1 MIVGICGEGKE
12 LVYLRGCQTSE
23 NKDVLQ
29 AIHWKSGDHNEKDV
43 KAIKYL
49 SLRREPSSSGDKGNH

>member
-1 MIVGICGEGKE
+1 MWGEGGE

-29 AIHWKSGDHNEKDV
+29 AVHWEPGNHNEKDV
-43 KAIKYL
+43 KAVKCL
-49 SLRREPSSSGDKGNH
+49 SPRKEPGSSGDKGMTSG